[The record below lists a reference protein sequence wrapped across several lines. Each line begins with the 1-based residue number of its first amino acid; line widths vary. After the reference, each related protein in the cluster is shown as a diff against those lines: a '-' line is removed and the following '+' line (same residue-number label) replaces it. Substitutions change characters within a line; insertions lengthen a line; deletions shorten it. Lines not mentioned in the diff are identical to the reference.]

1 MPDLDLP
8 TLIFLTLTVNLLVA
22 GYMALLAKLHPQQ
35 SAFWHWALS
44 CLIFVIASLLAAS
57 RLYQVPAV
65 LSVLLAH
72 ALLALPPLLVGTG
85 LVRFIHGPSVGL
97 PFRIISLC
105 AIAYLLLLSASYTF
119 SHSAAALNAIA
130 IAASCI
136 WCIRLLQA
144 LAKPQ
149 FASRLL
155 QCALALHAFAM
166 LAETYL
172 YLNHWHTALP
182 QHTVALLQ
190 LILLSHMLL
199 TTVAAVLLPLLF
211 FISREQLLVQQANLD
226 ELTLLP
232 NRRHFMR
239 ESSAYLT
246 RGGANTQL
254 AVMMLDLDHF
264 KSINDTFGHAVG
276 DAALKQVAQILTQV
290 LRKTDLI
297 GRMGGEEFAVVMPN
311 TSEADARCIGQRLR
325 QQVEQ
330 HAGIVDGKPLNLT
343 ISIGATYA
351 KQFSGLDFQTLL
363 KQADEA
369 LYEAKRSGRNT
380 VTFYRDRQ

>member
-1 MPDLDLP
+1 MPGLDLP
-8 TLIFLTLTVNLLVA
+8 TLIVLTLTINLLVA
-22 GYMALLAKLHPQQ
+22 GYMALLAKLQPQQ

-44 CLIFVIASLLAAS
+44 CLIFVVASLLAAS
-57 RLYQVPAV
+57 RLHHVPPMF
-65 LSVLLAH
+65 SVLLAH

-85 LVRFIHGPSVGL
+85 LIRFIRGPL
-97 PFRIISLC
+97 AAQPLK
-105 AIAYLLLLSASYTF
+105 AIAICATVYLLLLSASYTV
-119 SHSAAALNAIA
+119 SHSTAVLNAIA
-130 IAASCI
+130 ITASCI

-144 LAKPQ
+144 LTKPQ

-155 QCALALHAFAM
+155 QSVLALHALTM
-166 LAETYL
+166 LAEIYL
-172 YLNHWHTALP
+172 YLSHWHTALP
-182 QHTVALLQ
+182 QQAVTLLQ
-190 LILLSHMLL
+190 LILLSHILL

-211 FISREQLLVQQANLD
+211 FIAREQLLMQQADLD

-232 NRRHFMR
+232 NRRHFLR
-239 ESSAYLT
+239 ESSAYLAQD
-246 RGGANTQL
+246 GANAQL

-276 DAALKQVAQILTQV
+276 DTALKQVAQILTQV

-297 GRMGGEEFAVVMPN
+297 GRMGGEEFAIVMPN
-311 TSEADARCIGQRLR
+311 TSEAEARCIGQRLR

-330 HAGIVDGKPLNLT
+330 HAGMVDGKPLNLT
-343 ISIGATYA
+343 ISIGATYVQ
-351 KQFSGLDFQTLL
+351 QFSGLDFQTLL

-380 VTFYRDRQ
+380 VTFYSAR